1 MLFRLINVP
10 FINVIVWLINV
21 TPGHSAAVAII
32 LFTILIRIILLVP
45 NRHSILNQKKM
56 QALQPEMNE
65 IKKQYPD
72 QKEQAQALMDLYAK
86 NKISPFGSCLPM
98 LVQLPIL
105 IALYQILQ
113 AGFGN
118 DTLQFLYPFVARPEF
133 INSNFFGLNL
143 AAADHTYILPVLAI
157 GLQLLQSLSLMMIGL
172 KRGQKPQG
180 MGLILF
186 LTGMTFLVA
195 IRVNAGVVLY
205 WIISTI
211 FGIAQQL
218 IVGRN
223 RVKLVH
229 SDAVVNA
236 DRASTGSGATE
247 PTKKVSA
254 PPTAKQ
260 ESGKSGV
267 QLTIRRP
274 GK

>member
-10 FINVIVWLINV
+10 FINVLVWLINV

-45 NRHSILNQKKM
+45 NRHSIENQKKM
-56 QALQPEMNE
+56 QALQPEMDE

-72 QKEQAQALMDLYAK
+72 QQEQAKALMDLYAK

-98 LVQLPIL
+98 LIQLPIL

-113 AGFGN
+113 SGFG
-118 DTLQFLYPFVARPEF
+118 DITLQFLYPFVARPEF

-143 AAADHTYILPVLAI
+143 ATADHTYILPVLAI

-205 WIISTI
+205 WIISTL

-218 IVGRN
+218 IVGRR
-223 RVKLVH
+223 RVRLVH
-229 SDAVVNA
+229 SDVAGGDSSSA
-236 DRASTGSGATE
+236 DG
-247 PTKKVSA
+247 SA
-254 PPTAKQ
+254 PAKKTAVAPSAKQ

-267 QLTIRRP
+267 QLTVRRP